1 MESLENIVQIISILV
16 FVTGG
21 ITFFFKTGRYK
32 TNIDTKLNEL
42 QKDIEENK
50 LTIKEMQIKINN
62 MQDENNKIITNL
74 NSSLVEI
81 KAKLE
86 FLVKCSGMFD
96 GNNRNKK

>member
-1 MESLENIVQIISILV
+1 MGSLENIVQIISILV

-21 ITFFFKTGRYK
+21 LTFFFKTGGYK
-32 TNIDTKLNEL
+32 TNVDTKLSEL
-42 QKDIEENK
+42 QKDVEENK
-50 LTIKEMQIKINN
+50 MSIKEMQIKINN

-74 NSSLVEI
+74 NSSLAEI

-96 GNNRNKK
+96 GSNRNKK